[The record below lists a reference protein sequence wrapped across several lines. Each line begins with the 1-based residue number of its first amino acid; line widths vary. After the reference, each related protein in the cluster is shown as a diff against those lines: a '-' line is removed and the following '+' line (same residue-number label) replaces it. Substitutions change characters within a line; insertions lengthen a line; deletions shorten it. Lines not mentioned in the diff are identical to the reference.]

1 MCLCELLFEKVI
13 ILHLRTMHGSS
24 RSIVSTT
31 AVDRL
36 LRLHFHKEFIKSI
49 LESEA

>member
-13 ILHLRTMHGSS
+13 ILNLRTMHGRL
-24 RSIVSTT
+24 RSIVSAT

-36 LRLHFHKEFIKSI
+36 LRLVYHKEFIKSI